1 MADYLTLKALHVT
14 GAVLMVGNVTVTG
27 LWAAYGFRHR
37 ATVPFRFVAS
47 AILWTDLI
55 FTFGGGALQTIS
67 GILMVESGNLA
78 WRDTGWLRTGIAML
92 AISSLAW
99 VVVLLPDQLRMARV
113 DPTDD
118 ARIVQL
124 FTRWSVVGW
133 ASTVVLYVGI
143 WVMTTK
149 VGW

>member
-37 ATVPFRFVAS
+37 ATVPFRFVAR

-55 FTFGGGALQTIS
+55 FTFGGGAMQTIS
-67 GILMVESGNLA
+67 GILMVK
-78 WRDTGWLRTGIAML
+78 TGQMQWQATPWLRTGIAML
-92 AISSLAW
+92 ALSSLAW
-99 VVVLLPDQLRMARV
+99 VVFLLPDQLRMARV
-113 DPTDD
+113 DPADE
-118 ARIVQL
+118 ARVVQL
-124 FTRWSVVGW
+124 FRRWSVIGW

-149 VGW
+149 GGW